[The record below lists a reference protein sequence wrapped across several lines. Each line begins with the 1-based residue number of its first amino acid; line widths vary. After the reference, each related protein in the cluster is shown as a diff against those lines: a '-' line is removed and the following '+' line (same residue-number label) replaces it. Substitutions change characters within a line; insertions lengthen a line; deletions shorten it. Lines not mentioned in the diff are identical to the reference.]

1 MILFAFALIH
11 GITTFCTPFLKYLG
25 LYYVNGVV
33 KGFVGAALGTGGN
46 ALCLDTWSKDE
57 VGPWMHSVHFSY
69 AIGAFVGP
77 LIAMP
82 FLGHKLSNS
91 TESTVSQNATSIED
105 IENDAQITTLYSL
118 VGSIAIICSFGYLAI
133 AMNVK
138 HFKTSKVSR
147 SETDVTEVEEKYRC
161 KHWIMIILMGM
172 FYFFYVGSDCVHF
185 HYLAVFSV
193 MSSLGMDKQGGAKVS
208 AIFTSSFAISRFC
221 GIFTSM
227 KLKPIHNLLISFGIA
242 WTSILV
248 LMLFGDQNEI
258 VLKIAVASLAFGFA
272 PMYATG
278 KSTISF
284 CINFV
289 IDNYTSCFPRFCL
302 DERIHESHQ

>member
-1 MILFAFALIH
+1 MNQFISVICIHILAGILLDKLKQHRFLILFAFALIH
-11 GITTFCTPFLKYLG
+11 GITTFCIPFVKYLG
-25 LYYVNGVV
+25 LYYMNGVV

-46 ALCLDTWSKDE
+46 ALCLDTWSKEE
-57 VGPWMHSVHFSY
+57 VGPWMHSIHFSY

-82 FLGHKLSNS
+82 FLGHKSSNS
-91 TESTVSQNATSIED
+91 TESTLSQNATFIED
-105 IENDAQITTLYSL
+105 EENDAQITTLYAL
-118 VGSIAIICSFGYLAI
+118 VGSIAIICSFGYLVI
-133 AMNVK
+133 ATKAKN
-138 HFKTSKVSR
+138 FKTSNASR
-147 SETDVTEVEEKYRC
+147 SKNDMADVDEKYNC
-161 KHWIMIILMGM
+161 KHWMLIILMGL

-193 MSSLGMDKQGGAKVS
+193 LSSLGIDKQGGAKVS

-221 GIFTSM
+221 GIFSSM

-248 LMLFGDQNEI
+248 LILFGDKNEI

-278 KSTISF
+278 
-284 CINFV
+284 N
-289 IDNYTSCFPRFCL
+289 
-302 DERIHESHQ
+302 